1 MKRLY
6 FVRHGLSEMN
16 IRGEMS
22 GHIDTPLTPEG
33 HEQAKRAGQKA
44 REQGIS
50 FDIILSSPLQR
61 AHDTAKHI
69 ARHVDYD
76 ENAIELHDFLKER
89 HYGVLEGSKSIYVD
103 PRYMIDESVID
114 KHEGVEP
121 LHEMQERANKAIEHI
136 KSLDHDTVLIVAH
149 GAIGRALYRAVN
161 NLPIN
166 KRNIRYKNAEIVR
179 FI

>member
-1 MKRLY
+1 
-6 FVRHGLSEMN
+6 
-16 IRGEMS
+16 
-22 GHIDTPLTPEG
+22 
-33 HEQAKRAGQKA
+33 
-44 REQGIS
+44 
-50 FDIILSSPLQR
+50 
-61 AHDTAKHI
+61 
-69 ARHVDYD
+69 
-76 ENAIELHDFLKER
+76 
-89 HYGVLEGSKSIYVD
+89 
-103 PRYMIDESVID
+103 MIDESVID